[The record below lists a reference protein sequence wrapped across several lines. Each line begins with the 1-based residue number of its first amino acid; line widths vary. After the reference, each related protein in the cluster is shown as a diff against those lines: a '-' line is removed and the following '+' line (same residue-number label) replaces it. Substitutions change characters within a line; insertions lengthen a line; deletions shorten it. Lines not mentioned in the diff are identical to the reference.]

1 MSDFYPISPLV
12 AITNTSYAAQAG
24 VMDNMWA
31 ARVVRGKKI
40 IIEKAMGEL
49 GLDNFVGVIY
59 GHIRIEGLSRHD
71 VAMCAGRLMQY
82 ARKYQESGVCPNF
95 EVPDLFRE
103 GEEPPAHTHVVDT
116 VAETQPTQT
125 VPTATQPEPA
135 QVVPGMAALGQLPE
149 LKLLSPKDTWRSEI
163 EAHSVLLTT
172 AAMHCC
178 ALQSGQLDALFGR
191 TADEL
196 VNLWSESGNSA
207 NLVVHFASM
216 IQACSKESQLPKTG
230 SGRITVETGTCEI
243 LRMANRLDKSGTKL
257 PKGYPCKFHEMI
269 AGKVGDRVGV
279 DVAINTSSVGCIV
292 TIALK
297 Q

>member
-1 MSDFYPISPLV
+1 
-12 AITNTSYAAQAG
+12 
-24 VMDNMWA
+24 MDEMWA

-40 IIEKAMGEL
+40 IIEKTMSEL

-82 ARKYQESGVCPNF
+82 ARKYQQSGVCPNF
-95 EVPDLFRE
+95 ELPDLVRE
-103 GEEPPAHTHVVDT
+103 GEEPPVHTHTVGTVV
-116 VAETQPTQT
+116 ETQPAQT
-125 VPTATQPEPA
+125 ISTVTEPESA
-135 QVVPGMAALGQLPE
+135 QAVPGMAALEQLPE
-149 LKLLSPKDTWRSEI
+149 LKLLSPKDSWRSEI
-163 EAHSVLLTT
+163 EAHSVLLTA
-172 AAMHCC
+172 AAMHCGG
-178 ALQSGQLDALFGR
+178 LQPGQHDALFAK

-196 VNLWSESGNSA
+196 VSLWSESGNSA
-207 NLVVHFASM
+207 DLVVHFASM

-230 SGRITVETGTCEI
+230 SGRITVETGSCEI
-243 LRMANRLDKSGTKL
+243 LRMANRLDKSGTRL

-269 AGKVGDRVGV
+269 AGRVGDRAGV